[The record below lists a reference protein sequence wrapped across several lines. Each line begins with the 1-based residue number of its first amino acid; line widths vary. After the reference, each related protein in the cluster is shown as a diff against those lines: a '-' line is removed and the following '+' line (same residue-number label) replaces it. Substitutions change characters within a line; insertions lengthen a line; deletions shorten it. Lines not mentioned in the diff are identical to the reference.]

1 MRAGKAGLTLLF
13 FGSSANFL
21 SRVGSTVVVKVILKK
36 VDKAGMSLSYFPGLH
51 SDDPHSSG
59 GSNQAGKKSAG
70 PGRPQPTGLAN
81 DENSLPAGFAHD
93 LNNYISII
101 TGYSEVCL
109 EKLQDG
115 DEKILKYMREI
126 HGAAQLAGDLT
137 RQLLLRQKKKLTA
150 GNNFPSGSESI
161 LVVEDEKALRELL
174 RTVLEQHGY
183 RVTFASD
190 GETAANFF
198 SASSQSFDV
207 VLLDLQ
213 LPDMSGL
220 EVLEHIKKFRPAQK
234 FIAISGYTS
243 PETDAALRRLGVRD
257 HLLKPYHLGDL
268 GRTLRNVVARAA

>member
-1 MRAGKAGLTLLF
+1 MSLTSFPGAHLEGSRPSTAGKTTDPFWPTPANPAASSDNGGL
-13 FGSSANFL
+13 
-21 SRVGSTVVVKVILKK
+21 
-36 VDKAGMSLSYFPGLH
+36 P
-51 SDDPHSSG
+51 SG
-59 GSNQAGKKSAG
+59 FIH
-70 PGRPQPTGLAN
+70 
-81 DENSLPAGFAHD
+81 E

-109 EKLQDG
+109 DKFGQDDEKLH
-115 DEKILKYMREI
+115 KYLREI
-126 HGAAQLAGDLT
+126 HNAAQMAEDLT
-137 RQLLLRQKKKLTA
+137 RQLMARHKKNLSA
-150 GNNFPSGSESI
+150 ANNFPSGTESI

-198 SASSQSFDV
+198 SASSKTFDV

-213 LPDMSGL
+213 LPDVSGL
-220 EVLEHIKKFRPAQK
+220 SILERIKKVRPSQK

-243 PETDAALRRLGVRD
+243 PETDAALLRLGVCD

>member
-1 MRAGKAGLTLLF
+1 MP
-13 FGSSANFL
+13 
-21 SRVGSTVVVKVILKK
+21 I
-36 VDKAGMSLSYFPGLH
+36 SYFPGLH
-51 SDDPHSSG
+51 SDEPPSSG
-59 GSNQAGKKSAG
+59 GPAKAAE
-70 PGRPQPTGLAN
+70 PAWPRPTAN
-81 DENSLPAGFAHD
+81 DDASVPAGFTHE

-109 EKLQDG
+109 EKLHDG
-115 DEKILKYMREI
+115 DEKILKYLREI

-137 RQLLLRQKKKLTA
+137 RQLIMRQKKKLTTA
-150 GNNFPSGSESI
+150 NNFPSGTESI

-198 SASSQSFDV
+198 SASTQSFDV

-220 EVLEHIKKFRPAQK
+220 AVLEQIKKLRPTQK

-268 GRTLRNVVARAA
+268 GRTLRNVVVRAA

>member
-1 MRAGKAGLTLLF
+1 MP
-13 FGSSANFL
+13 
-21 SRVGSTVVVKVILKK
+21 
-36 VDKAGMSLSYFPGLH
+36 LSYFPDLR
-51 SDDPHSSG
+51 SDKPRPPGGAGQTSDPG
-59 GSNQAGKKSAG
+59 WPRPAANSADDTAL
-70 PGRPQPTGLAN
+70 PT
-81 DENSLPAGFAHD
+81 GFAHD

-109 EKLQDG
+109 EKLHDG

-126 HGAAQLAGDLT
+126 HGAAQLASDLT
-137 RQLLLRQKKKLTA
+137 RQLIMRQKKKLTA
-150 GNNFPSGSESI
+150 ANNFPSGTESI
-161 LVVEDEKALRELL
+161 LIVEDEKALRELL

-220 EVLEHIKKFRPAQK
+220 AVLEQIKKLRPTQK

>member
-1 MRAGKAGLTLLF
+1 MSLSYLPALHSSDPHSPDGAGKAG
-13 FGSSANFL
+13 GPAWPRSAAN
-21 SRVGSTVVVKVILKK
+21 SG
-36 VDKAGMSLSYFPGLH
+36 
-51 SDDPHSSG
+51 DDSV
-59 GSNQAGKKSAG
+59 
-70 PGRPQPTGLAN
+70 
-81 DENSLPAGFAHD
+81 LPAGFAHD

-109 EKLQDG
+109 EKFRDG
-115 DEKILKYMREI
+115 DEKLLKYMREI

-137 RQLLLRQKKKLTA
+137 RQLLVRQKKKLTA
-150 GNNFPSGSESI
+150 ANNFPSGTESI
-161 LVVEDEKALRELL
+161 LIVEDEKALRELL

-213 LPDMSGL
+213 LPDISGL
-220 EVLEHIKKFRPAQK
+220 AVLERIKKLRPAQK

-243 PETDAALRRLGVRD
+243 PETEAALRRLGVRD
-257 HLLKPYHLGDL
+257 QLLKPYHLGDL